1 MPTHGLPIFV
11 FFLYSASYNILKEE
25 ADAVETEL
33 RKKAIQRYVQGEKP
47 KAIYTDLKRSK
58 KWFFKWLRRYQ
69 TGEKDWYQN
78 RSRAPTNY
86 PRRISHTDK
95 QRIIEVRK
103 KLESQPF
110 AQTGASAIKWE
121 LSKSGFSFPSD
132 RTINR
137 VLKREGLVK
146 KNFLCC
152 QGR

>member
-1 MPTHGLPIFV
+1 MEQEI
-11 FFLYSASYNILKEE
+11 
-25 ADAVETEL
+25 
-33 RKKAIQRYVQGEKP
+33 RKQAIHRYQNNEKP
-47 KAIYTDLKRSK
+47 KAIYTDLNRSK
-58 KWFFKWLRRYQ
+58 YWFFKWLKRYKS
-69 TGEKDWYQN
+69 GDPDWYKDQ
-78 RSRAPTNY
+78 SRAPKNS
-86 PRRISHTDK
+86 PKRISQTDE

-103 KLESQPF
+103 NLESQPF

-146 KNFLCC
+146 KNCLCC

>member
-1 MPTHGLPIFV
+1 M
-11 FFLYSASYNILKEE
+11 EQ
-25 ADAVETEL
+25 EL
-33 RKKAIQRYVQGEKP
+33 RKQAIQRYRNNEKP
-47 KAIYTDLKRSK
+47 KSIYTDLNRSK
-58 KWFFKWLRRYQ
+58 FWFFKWLKRYQ
-69 TGEKDWYQN
+69 SGDPDWYKDQ
-78 RSRAPTNY
+78 SRAPKNS
-86 PRRISHTDK
+86 PRRICGTDE

-103 KLESQPF
+103 KLELQPF

-146 KNFLCC
+146 KNFLRS

>member
-1 MPTHGLPIFV
+1 M
-11 FFLYSASYNILKEE
+11 EQ
-25 ADAVETEL
+25 EL
-33 RKKAIQRYVQGEKP
+33 RKQAIQRYRNNEKP
-47 KAIYTDLKRSK
+47 KSIYTDLNRSK
-58 KWFFKWLRRYQ
+58 FWFFKWLKRYQ
-69 TGEKDWYQN
+69 SGDPDWYKDQ
-78 RSRAPTNY
+78 SRAPKNS
-86 PRRISHTDK
+86 PRRICGTDE

-146 KNFLCC
+146 KNFLRS